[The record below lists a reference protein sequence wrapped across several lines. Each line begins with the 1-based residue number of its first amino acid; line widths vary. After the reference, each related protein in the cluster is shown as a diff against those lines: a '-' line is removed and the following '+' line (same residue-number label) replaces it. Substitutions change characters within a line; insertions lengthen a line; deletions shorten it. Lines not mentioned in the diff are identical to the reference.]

1 MNIKN
6 NRAIT
11 PPLHLPPIFLFL
23 NMTSSEKQ
31 YALIVAGGSGTRM
44 NSSIP
49 KQFLPLGGRPILM
62 HTIEKFSSYPEAL
75 EIILVL
81 PSKEIQEWKN
91 LCSKHDFNTPHKIV
105 QGGATR
111 FHSVKNGLDA
121 IDSLG
126 TVAIHDGVRPFVSH
140 SIIEKSFRSAEER
153 GSGITAVQLK
163 DSIRSVRDNSSRA
176 EDRKNFMLIQTPQ
189 TFQLSLIKKAFMDCA
204 SSEFTDDASVLES
217 SGVPVHLV
225 EGSYENIKVTTP
237 EDLTFAE
244 AILRKGT

>member
-1 MNIKN
+1 MYL
-6 NRAIT
+6 A
-11 PPLHLPPIFLFL
+11 PIFLFL
-23 NMTSSEKQ
+23 NMTFSEKK

-81 PSKEIQEWKN
+81 PTEEMQDWKI
-91 LCSKHDFNTPHKIV
+91 LCSKHNFDVPLKIV

-111 FHSVKNGLDA
+111 FQSVRNGLHA
-121 IDSLG
+121 IATAG

-153 GSGITAVQLK
+153 GSGISSVQLK
-163 DSIRSVRDNSSRA
+163 DSIRSVRDNNTSRS
-176 EDRKNFMLIQTPQ
+176 EDRKNFRLIQTPQ
-189 TFQLSLIKKAFMDCA
+189 TFQLPLIIKAFEA
-204 SSEFTDDASVLES
+204 PESPSFTDDASVLEA

-225 EGSYENIKVTTP
+225 DGSYENIKITTP
-237 EDLTFAE
+237 EDLTIAE
-244 AILRKGT
+244 AILKKEA